1 MSAPTP
7 NAVLQEANFCLA
19 LKNAAPTPDTAHFP
33 PVFDA
38 DEAEFTR
45 RCRGSYMMPETPPG
59 SETRLRGPKRSKACD
74 QCKMRKI
81 RCSGNTSCPSRSG
94 EKVALQVAQ
103 GDLFIDRV
111 LFGAPPGNNL
121 SQEQCFTLKGNGL
134 FSRLRNRSTWAV
146 FDMKPIGGTYRLT
159 FFSDSRLESLSTKL
173 RNNKVN
179 DLVRRISTILKNRVR
194 SPDTESAMSSPPESG
209 QVDNASA
216 ARHIAAYYERVH
228 PLFPHLDRAS
238 FESKI
243 SSPNLPTILAEE
255 PAFSALYHL
264 VLALGCL
271 HSGGGSFEPGKG
283 KAWKLFS
290 VALPLIPDLEKSND
304 PLVALQAI
312 TTAAVYALG
321 ISCLSIEQRIMTQA
335 GRMAQDLGPA
345 ITKGPSAKAFHRI
358 FWVLYCIEKMS
369 SFHFGRSS
377 TLVDAEI
384 ITPMPHI
391 PESMF
396 GSFNWVLTFARHS
409 RLLSRAMTSLSIL
422 EIITYVDVEPSTP
435 LWILAGI
442 PICALFVLFDQ
453 VINDPTHPDTRSN
466 LALLDIA
473 GGHFSRIEFAS
484 EGSLPG
490 SLIAEF
496 AYIAREYVNE
506 TTSQGLDLGGSL
518 HPQRSHGDGMSSLE
532 MPEVPGS
539 ADRSMSKL
547 DKGTDVILPPTT
559 LETSQDIAS
568 MSSALYFT
576 PQDSWMGGSDLLLGI
591 DVMDIFNNLS

>member
-81 RCSGNTSCPSRSG
+81 RCSGYPPPCGSCMERGATCHFGRRKVPLRKNVNKALLSNPVIPSDTVLAKLEGSSTAI
-94 EKVALQVAQ
+94 EETHHALHVPEKKVALQVAQ

-216 ARHIAAYYERVH
+216 ARHIA
-228 PLFPHLDRAS
+228 
-238 FESKI
+238 
-243 SSPNLPTILAEE
+243 
-255 PAFSALYHL
+255 
-264 VLALGCL
+264 GCL

-377 TLVDAEI
+377 V
-384 ITPMPHI
+384 
-391 PESMF
+391 
-396 GSFNWVLTFARHS
+396 
-409 RLLSRAMTSLSIL
+409 
-422 EIITYVDVEPSTP
+422 
-435 LWILAGI
+435 
-442 PICALFVLFDQ
+442 
-453 VINDPTHPDTRSN
+453 
-466 LALLDIA
+466 
-473 GGHFSRIEFAS
+473 
-484 EGSLPG
+484 
-490 SLIAEF
+490 
-496 AYIAREYVNE
+496 
-506 TTSQGLDLGGSL
+506 
-518 HPQRSHGDGMSSLE
+518 SS
-532 MPEVPGS
+532 
-539 ADRSMSKL
+539 
-547 DKGTDVILPPTT
+547 PP
-559 LETSQDIAS
+559 A
-568 MSSALYFT
+568 
-576 PQDSWMGGSDLLLGI
+576 
-591 DVMDIFNNLS
+591 

>member
-1 MSAPTP
+1 
-7 NAVLQEANFCLA
+7 
-19 LKNAAPTPDTAHFP
+19 
-33 PVFDA
+33 
-38 DEAEFTR
+38 
-45 RCRGSYMMPETPPG
+45 
-59 SETRLRGPKRSKACD
+59 
-74 QCKMRKI
+74 
-81 RCSGNTSCPSRSG
+81 
-94 EKVALQVAQ
+94 
-103 GDLFIDRV
+103 
-111 LFGAPPGNNL
+111 
-121 SQEQCFTLKGNGL
+121 
-134 FSRLRNRSTWAV
+134 
-146 FDMKPIGGTYRLT
+146 
-159 FFSDSRLESLSTKL
+159 
-173 RNNKVN
+173 
-179 DLVRRISTILKNRVR
+179 
-194 SPDTESAMSSPPESG
+194 MSSPPESG

-345 ITKGPSAKAFHRI
+345 IAKGPSAKAFHRI

-384 ITPMPHI
+384 ITPMPHF
-391 PESMF
+391 PESI
-396 GSFNWVLTFARHS
+396 
-409 RLLSRAMTSLSIL
+409 SIL

-539 ADRSMSKL
+539 ADRPMSKL

-568 MSSALYFT
+568 MGSALYFT

-591 DVMDIFNNLS
+591 DVMDIFNNLN